1 MIIYIIKYY
10 MILNIIVA
18 RFSLRVNIFK
28 VTDIQHR
35 KLLLLFNIIYF
46 IIFNNIYKLD

>member
-1 MIIYIIKYY
+1 M
-10 MILNIIVA
+10 MLNITVA
-18 RFSLRVNIFK
+18 RFSLRVSIFK
-28 VTDIQHR
+28 VTDIQHH